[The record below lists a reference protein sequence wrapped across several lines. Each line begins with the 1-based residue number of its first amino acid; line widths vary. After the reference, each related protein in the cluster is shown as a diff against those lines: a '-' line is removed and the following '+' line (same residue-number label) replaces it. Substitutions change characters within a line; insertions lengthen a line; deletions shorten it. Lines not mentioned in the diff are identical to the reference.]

1 MQGSHKPPLAYEELR
16 DIIDLCLWAG
26 QLLLQHGATSRQV
39 ETGVH
44 LLGTSLGCD
53 WLDVIV
59 APDAITI
66 SVISGPEF
74 RTKVRRVISAS
85 VDFAMVAAIS
95 ALPERV
101 ASGELERLSL
111 RAELRQIS
119 DAPGHYNR
127 WLVVVLVGLACA
139 GFSRLFGGDWSTFA
153 ITWAAASL
161 AMMVRQELHRQ
172 VFNPLIMTTV
182 TALAA
187 GLIAGAGGLLRLDA
201 EPQIAVASAV
211 LLLVP
216 GVPLVNSA
224 ADLIN
229 GYLTIG
235 IARGFSGLLI
245 VLCIALGLL
254 LAAAV
259 TGVQGL

>member
-1 MQGSHKPPLAYEELR
+1 MQVTHKPALAYEELR

-39 ETGVH
+39 ETSVH

-59 APDAITI
+59 APDALTVT
-66 SVISGPEF
+66 VISGPEF

-85 VDFAMVAAIS
+85 VDLTMVAAVS

-101 ASGELERLSL
+101 VSGELDRLSL

-119 DAPGHYNR
+119 DAAPHYNR
-127 WLVVVLVGLACA
+127 WVIVALVGLACA
-139 GFSRLFGGDWSTFA
+139 GFSRLFGGDWITFA
-153 ITWAAASL
+153 VTWVAASL
-161 AMMVRQELHRQ
+161 AMTVRQELSRQ
-172 VFNPLIMTTV
+172 IFNPLIMTTV
-182 TALAA
+182 TAFAA
-187 GLIAGAGGLLRLDA
+187 GLIAGIAGLLRLNA

-216 GVPLVNSA
+216 GLPLVNSA

-229 GYLTIG
+229 GYLTTG